1 MAKGIKSMCRVLV
14 VDDHPVV
21 REGVRMF
28 LQGQPGLEVV
38 GEAED
43 GAAAISKLRE
53 VSADVVLLDLVMP
66 RMNGLDALPGIR
78 RARPKARVIAF
89 TVHNTREYV
98 QQALAAHVDGYLL
111 KESSP
116 EEYVEAIKAVMEGR
130 FFVSPAAAEH
140 LDDLDGMG
148 TAQRF
153 GLTPREYEYLALAA
167 RGDRPAQIARAMKI
181 AEVTV
186 RSFRKSVLKKL
197 KIKNIAGLTRFAVE
211 KGL

>member
-1 MAKGIKSMCRVLV
+1 MAVGIKSLWRVLV

-28 LQGQPGLEVV
+28 LAGQPGLEVV

-43 GAAAISKLRE
+43 GGDAVKKLKE
-53 VSADVVLLDLVMP
+53 IQADVVLLDLVMP
-66 RMNGLDALPGIR
+66 KMNGLEALPGIR

-89 TVHNTREYV
+89 TVHNTREHV
-98 QQALAAHVDGYLL
+98 QQAMAAHVDGYLL

-116 EEYVEAIKAVMEGR
+116 DEYVQAINAVMGGK
-130 FFVSPAAAEH
+130 FFVSPAAAGH
-140 LDDLDGMG
+140 LEDLDSMG
-148 TAQRF
+148 KTGRF

-167 RGDRPAQIARAMKI
+167 RGDRPAQIASAMKCG
-181 AEVTV
+181 EVTV

-197 KIKNIAGLTRFAVE
+197 KLRNMAALARFAVE